1 MAGHGSSSPFD
12 IHNTLVAV
20 GPDLK
25 AGVES
30 AVPSGNVDFAP
41 TFLHTL
47 GIEVPASMQ
56 GRVLREALREG
67 PDPSGVAVEVSEVRV
82 ESADGGYRLTAIV
95 SAVDGRTYLDYTN
108 VERPE

>member
-1 MAGHGSSSPFD
+1 M
-12 IHNTLVAV
+12 AV

-25 AGVES
+25 AGVEI

-47 GIEVPASMQ
+47 GVGIPASMQ
-56 GRVLREALREG
+56 GRVLREVLREG

-82 ESADGGYRLTAIV
+82 ESADGRYRLTAIV
-95 SAVDGRTYLDYTN
+95 SEVDGRSYLDYTA